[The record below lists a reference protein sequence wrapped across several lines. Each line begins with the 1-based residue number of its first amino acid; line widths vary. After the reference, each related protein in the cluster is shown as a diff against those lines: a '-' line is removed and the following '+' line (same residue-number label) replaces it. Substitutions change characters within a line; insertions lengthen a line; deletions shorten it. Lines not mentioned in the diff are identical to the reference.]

1 MTPVRD
7 DQQLLAALQRGDET
21 AFDQLFRDYFIPL
34 SYFAQEL
41 TGDTLAAED
50 IVQDCFVSLWNR
62 RNKLPNI
69 ESFKSYLYTSV
80 RYQCMKS
87 IKKRKREEAVT
98 LETAPAPAADASLV
112 VAETARAILSLLA
125 TLTPRL
131 QQVIRLYYLEGKSYR
146 EIAQLLKIDPESV
159 RKQKFRA
166 LGQLRKLTGK
176 GGGEC
181 K

>member
-7 DQQLLAALQRGDET
+7 DQQLLAALHRGDDT
-21 AFDQLFRDYFIPL
+21 AFDQLFRDFFIPL

-41 TGDTLAAED
+41 TGDTLVAED

-62 RNKLPNI
+62 RNKLPDI
-69 ESFKSYLYTSV
+69 VSFKSYLYTSV
-80 RYQCMKS
+80 RYQCMKYVN
-87 IKKRKREEAVT
+87 KRKRQEAVA

-112 VAETARAILSLLA
+112 VAETARTILALLG

-166 LGQLRKLTGK
+166 LGQLRKLMGR
-176 GGGEC
+176 GGGD
-181 K
+181 